1 MISLEPTMQQM
12 IMEGIGEA
20 IPGIILIGLM
30 IIGYVIDN
38 GKGE

>member
-1 MISLEPTMQQM
+1 MQQM

-30 IIGYVIDN
+30 VIGYVVDRI
-38 GKGE
+38 KGE